1 MSKLLVVALGGGL
14 GASTRYLVANYAAQK
29 LGVTFPYGTL
39 IVNVTGC
46 FIIGLFMTLTTEK
59 FIVSPYLRLLVSVG
73 FLGGLTTFS
82 SYSYDT
88 FKLLEEASYLL
99 AFYNITSNVAFRF
112 FGTYL
117 GITTARL
124 L

>member
-1 MSKLLVVALGGGL
+1 MSKLLVVALGGGI

-39 IVNVTGC
+39 IVNILGC

-59 FIVSPYLRLLVSVG
+59 FIVNPYLRLLVSVG

-82 SYSYDT
+82 SYSYET
-88 FKLLEEASYLL
+88 FKLLEEASYML
-99 AFYNITSNVAFRF
+99 AFYNILTNLSFGF
-112 FGTYL
+112 FATYI

>member
-1 MSKLLVVALGGGL
+1 
-14 GASTRYLVANYAAQK
+14 
-29 LGVTFPYGTL
+29 
-39 IVNVTGC
+39 
-46 FIIGLFMTLTTEK
+46 MTLTTEK

-82 SYSYDT
+82 SYSYET
-88 FKLLEEASYLL
+88 FKLLEEASYML
-99 AFYNITSNVAFRF
+99 AFYNILTNLSFGF
-112 FGTYL
+112 FATYI